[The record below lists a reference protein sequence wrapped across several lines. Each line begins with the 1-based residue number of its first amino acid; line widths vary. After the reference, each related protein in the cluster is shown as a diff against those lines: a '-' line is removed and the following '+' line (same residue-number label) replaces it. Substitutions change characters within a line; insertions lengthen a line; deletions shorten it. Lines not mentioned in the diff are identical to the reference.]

1 MNLGRRFELLLDAYR
16 RPDGSKWTGQELD
29 DATNGV
35 VSRSYVT
42 NLRKGRIESPGFE
55 KLRAIA
61 KAMGFPPELWFEEAL
76 DVGGARQA
84 GSENGRSLA
93 ERVERLFEANK
104 NERTG
109 ERYTNA
115 EVARMS
121 LGELTEQDVERIR
134 TGAVANPPVGQVV
147 ALADVFGVHPSY
159 FLDTGKKPPL
169 IDAEALEILRDET
182 VSAIAHKS
190 LHLPPRDRQMILNII
205 RQFEDMRETD
215 ESDDAMPESSG

>member
-1 MNLGRRFELLLDAYR
+1 MNLGQRFELLLDAYR

-29 DATNGV
+29 DATKGV

-76 DVGGARQA
+76 DVGSARQA
-84 GSENGRSLA
+84 GSANEGRSLA
-93 ERVERLFEANK
+93 ERVEHLFEAHT

-121 LGELTEQDVERIR
+121 LGDLTEEDVERIR
-134 TGAVANPPVGQVV
+134 TGAVPNPPVSQVV
-147 ALADVFGVHPSY
+147 ALADVFGVQPSY
-159 FLDTGKKPPL
+159 FLNSGKKPPL
-169 IDAEALEILRDET
+169 IDAEAIEILRDET

-205 RQFEDMRETD
+205 RQFE
-215 ESDDAMPESSG
+215 ESRGEDRGG